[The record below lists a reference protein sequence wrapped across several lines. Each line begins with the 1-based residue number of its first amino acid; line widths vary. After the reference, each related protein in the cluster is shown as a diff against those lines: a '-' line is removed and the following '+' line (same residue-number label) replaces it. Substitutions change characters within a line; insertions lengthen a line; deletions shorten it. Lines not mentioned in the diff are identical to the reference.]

1 MMFLGCLLFIMPS
14 CKKSFEK
21 EPSDFIGPEN
31 YFKTEEQLNYALN
44 GVYSTL
50 AESGLY
56 ANNMIA
62 RLGLDADQSYNRYSH
77 DEASVSDYNYT
88 SADTKIL
95 AYWRALYLGINR
107 ANLLLE
113 NIDKPDMDN
122 GKREK
127 IKGQTLFLR
136 AYFYFLL
143 VTRFGDVPLVLN
155 TVSSASSEALQVA
168 RTPVK
173 EVYHKILKDMEAAS
187 LLVDD
192 IDVVGSG
199 GRISKS
205 AVWGIMA
212 RVCLYMAGNPIND
225 VSKYTEAR
233 QWAEKVIISG
243 KHQLNPSFQQIFI
256 NYAQDKYDY
265 KESIWEVEFWGNGT
279 GIYTNLG
286 GYVGR
291 NNGIGSTQ
299 DPEVGYAAGMS
310 RTSTVLFKL
319 YNANDLRRDWSIAPF
334 RYVGDAPAVATNW
347 NASQIVERYCGKWR
361 RIYETVLPRSTTRTS
376 QNFPILRYSDVLLMF
391 AEADNFIDDNDGL
404 QRHEA
409 INKVRRRG
417 FGKPIDVPDASI
429 DFTGMDKAAFLEQI
443 QNERSRELA
452 FECLR
457 KDDLIRWNIFLSSM
471 KYALNDITS
480 TTTAA
485 TDAKRTFT
493 NVSARDV
500 LWPIPL
506 YELGVNKKLV
516 QNKGW

>member
-1 MMFLGCLLFIMPS
+1 MPS

-50 AESGLY
+50 AETGLY
-56 ANNMIA
+56 ANYMIG
-62 RLGLDADQSYNRYSH
+62 RLGLDADQSFNRYGH
-77 DEASVSDYNYT
+77 DAASVSDYNYT
-88 SADTKIL
+88 SADSKIL
-95 AYWRALYLGINR
+95 GYWKALYLGINR

-122 GKREK
+122 VKREK

-155 TVSSASSEALQVA
+155 TISSASSETLQVA

-173 EVYHKILKDMEAAS
+173 EVYHKILEDMEAAS

-192 IDVVGSG
+192 IDVIGYG
-199 GRISKS
+199 GRVSKS

-212 RVCLYMAGNPIND
+212 RVCLYMAGNPVND
-225 VSKYTEAR
+225 VSKYAEAR
-233 QWAEKVIISG
+233 AWAQKVISSG

-291 NNGIGSTQ
+291 NNGIGNTE
-299 DPEVGYAAGMS
+299 DPEIGYAAGMV
-310 RTSTVLFKL
+310 RTTRVLFNL
-319 YNANDLRRDWSIAPF
+319 YSANDLRRDWSIAPF
-334 RYVGDAPAVATNW
+334 RYAGNPATATNY
-347 NASQIVERYCGKWR
+347 NATQIVERYCGKWR
-361 RIYETVLPRSTTRTS
+361 RTYETVLPRSTVRTP
-376 QNFPILRYSDVLLMF
+376 QNFPILRYSDVLLMY
-391 AEADNFIDDNDGL
+391 AEADNFMDDNDGT

-417 FGKPIDVPDASI
+417 FGKPAEVPDASI
-429 DFTGMDKAAFLEQI
+429 DLTGMDKASFFEQI

-457 KDDLIRWNIFLSSM
+457 KDDLIRWGIFLNNM
-471 KYALNDITS
+471 KYVLNDLAALTS
-480 TTTAA
+480 SVA
-485 TDAKRTFT
+485 TDAKVTFS
-493 NVSARDV
+493 NASARDV

-506 YELGVNKKLV
+506 YEMGVNKKLV
-516 QNKGW
+516 QNPGW